1 MLSLLLSAQLAPPA
15 GLGRSVIYLS
25 TESSL
30 NTTRLVQI
38 LNSHFSYKD
47 LSEDEKP
54 SLNRVFT
61 IDAHDLEAQEH
72 IIQYQ
77 LPEMARRY
85 RVGLIVVD
93 SVAANFR
100 AEFQGSSKKV
110 LSERSVAL
118 VRLGNTLRRIAI
130 EHDIAIVVTN
140 QVADRFDDA
149 RTTADKFRFS
159 SQPSS
164 SQLNASQPKPS
175 GDTSRPQP
183 TPSGTQSK
191 REEVMSLDFQ
201 QRFFTGWG
209 DNPNNPFE
217 PQKTPAL
224 GLTWANQID
233 ARVAL
238 KMAHTSTHATS
249 ESGNVWSDVKRKR
262 SLSVVFA
269 PWIASSTPVPYTLE
283 SYGPVSVPIKAK
295 KPQNADLLDPDIWED
310 EEFP

>member
-1 MLSLLLSAQLAPPA
+1 M
-15 GLGRSVIYLS
+15 
-25 TESSL
+25 
-30 NTTRLVQI
+30 QI
-38 LNSHFSYKD
+38 LNSHPSYND
-47 LSEDEKP
+47 LPEDEKP
-54 SLNRVFT
+54 SMNRVFT
-61 IDAHDLEAQEH
+61 IDTHDLEAQEH

-85 RVGLIVVD
+85 RVGLIVID

-100 AEFQGSSKKV
+100 AEYQGSSKKV
-110 LSERSVAL
+110 LSERAVAL
-118 VRLGNTLRRIAI
+118 VKLGNTLRKIAI
-130 EHDIAIVVTN
+130 EHDIAIVITN

-164 SQLNASQPKPS
+164 SAVNASQPNM
-175 GDTSRPQP
+175 GADASRPQP
-183 TPSGTQSK
+183 TPSNTQARK
-191 REEVMSLDFQ
+191 DEIMSLDFQ

-209 DNPNNPFE
+209 DNLSNPFE

-233 ARVAL
+233 ARIAL
-238 KMAHTSTHATS
+238 KMAHTPSHTAS

-262 SLSVVFA
+262 SLGVVFS
-269 PWIASSTPVPYTLE
+269 PWIASSPSISYTLE
-283 SYGPVSVPIKAK
+283 MHGPVSVPVKAK
-295 KPQNADLLDPDIWED
+295 KAENSDLLDPSIWED